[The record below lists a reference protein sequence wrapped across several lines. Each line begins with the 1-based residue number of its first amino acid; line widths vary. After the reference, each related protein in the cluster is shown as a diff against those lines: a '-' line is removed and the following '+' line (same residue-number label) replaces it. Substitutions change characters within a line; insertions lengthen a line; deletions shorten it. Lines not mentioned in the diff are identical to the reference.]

1 MTDTR
6 GDFWTQVRSAVV
18 GIGAGASFGT
28 GFTAMPNGLVV
39 TNAHV
44 VGYLREV
51 TLRAFDGTEVPGKVV
66 YADVRLDIAFVMPL
80 ETLPAKALAL
90 AHDTAPAVGE
100 QVAAVGHPHGLSFTV
115 TRGILSSVD
124 REVRGVPCLQTDAAL
139 SPGNSGGP
147 LVDTAVRVVG
157 VNASVRR
164 DGQNL
169 GFAVPIR
176 AFVEP
181 LRQYVG
187 PPREI
192 LARRPVYC
200 CPECG
205 TRYPATE
212 PRCLGCGALLPFMS
226 PGLDRGQRFA
236 AAERRIAMLLARM
249 GFNPSG
255 ARVDDGCW
263 RLEHDGG
270 EIWVRLEPQGR
281 VVYFVADLVRLPRHN
296 HEPLYRLLLTAND
309 QTTGACSLA
318 LDGDVV
324 TLSLAEFTAFLNLR
338 EATGSLEHLMALSAR
353 LRAALTERYEA
364 RPAPTGL
371 DRVFVT

>member
-6 GDFWTQVRSAVV
+6 GDFWNQVRSAVV

-44 VGYLREV
+44 VGYQPEV
-51 TLRAFDGTEVPGKVV
+51 TLRAFDGTEAPGKVV

-80 ETLPAKALAL
+80 QTIPTRALTL

-100 QVAAVGHPHGLSFTV
+100 QVAAIGHPHGLSFSV
-115 TRGILSSVD
+115 TRGILSAVD

-157 VNASVRR
+157 VNTSVRR

-205 TRYPATE
+205 IRYPATE

-226 PGLDRGQRFA
+226 PGLDRGQQFA
-236 AAERRIAMLLARM
+236 AAERRIAMLLTRM
-249 GFNPSG
+249 GFSASG

-263 RLEHDGG
+263 RLERDGG

-281 VVYFVADLVRLPRHN
+281 VVFFVADLVRLPRHN

-309 QTTGACSLA
+309 QTTGSCSLA

-338 EATGSLEHLMALSAR
+338 EATGSLEHLMTLSAR
-353 LRAALTERYEA
+353 LRATLAERYEA